1 MFQEDDIFF
10 TYLESLMFSRESR
23 DTLCIKSRLYIA
35 FPKLTVLKVL
45 HCLE

>member
-10 TYLESLMFSRESR
+10 TYLESLMFSR